1 MTLKMFSQNPD
12 SIEFLCDRNNCA
24 MFTTATDIKK
34 RPMNLIMGNL
44 FENKILDLV
53 EFEVTNFL
61 PVDYFKGET
70 NIDACMKPVVI
81 FQGDI
86 FETDFEFARLKKLFF
101 EFFKLYDIED
111 VSISILKRLVVISS
125 AGDKVVKIRTFEL
138 NNYNEHTFKDKLE
151 MKEIG
156 PSLDLKLR
164 KVKLATDEV
173 YKLACRQPKMTS
185 RTKSKNEVTNVQGE
199 KRGRVYMTSQDLNK
213 MSLKQYNKQLKKK
226 ISLRKKKETPEG
238 TEPTT
243 DKPKKE
249 KKERKPKKNSDGN
262 GRPAKQLSSEGNGRT
277 AKLNNKRNSRKK
289 DNELNDPTDNR

>member
-1 MTLKMFSQNPD
+1 
-12 SIEFLCDRNNCA
+12 
-24 MFTTATDIKK
+24 
-34 RPMNLIMGNL
+34 
-44 FENKILDLV
+44 
-53 EFEVTNFL
+53 
-61 PVDYFKGET
+61 
-70 NIDACMKPVVI
+70 
-81 FQGDI
+81 
-86 FETDFEFARLKKLFF
+86 
-101 EFFKLYDIED
+101 
-111 VSISILKRLVVISS
+111 VVISS

-249 KKERKPKKNSDGN
+249 KK
-262 GRPAKQLSSEGNGRT
+262 
-277 AKLNNKRNSRKK
+277 RKK
-289 DNELNDPTDNR
+289 TKKELRWKRSTC